1 MINDIQLYLKK
12 GLYSYSNLETQ
23 KAATMLEYAKVILPK
38 VSFSR
43 DLFRKELTKCIN
55 WMSDSEINHLKEWC
69 FENFREMYPDILT
82 NAFAMKVA

>member
-1 MINDIQLYLKK
+1 MINDIQLYPEK
-12 GLYSYSNLETQ
+12 GLYSYIILETQ
-23 KAATMLEYAKVILPK
+23 KAVTMLEYAKVILPK

-82 NAFAMKVA
+82 NAFAMEVA